1 MKMSNKYELEL
12 FRYQEDLEHISLQL
26 DNLYSAVDTMSIA
39 FQQQKMESDV
49 IGCMESICYAITG
62 IKQSVDK
69 RIEKLIEINK
79 E

>member
-1 MKMSNKYELEL
+1 MTNEKYEIEV
-12 FRYQEDLEHISLQL
+12 FRYQEDLERISLQL
-26 DNLYSAVDTMSIA
+26 KNLHSAVDTMCLA
-39 FQQQKMESDV
+39 FQQQKIENDV

-62 IKQSVDK
+62 IKQFVDK